1 MSARYTLR
9 AMALA
14 DIPQVVAIDRLAFTL
29 PWSASTYAFEIQNSR
44 VSHLA
49 VLEWH
54 APLRPWQRLWHKLR
68 RTLPPRSIV
77 GYVASWIIAGEVH
90 ISTIAVHPAHRGRG
104 LGELLLASMLLR
116 AYHFGGT
123 YSVLEVRESNLT
135 ARALY
140 EKYGYQVVGRRK
152 GYYRDNQEDALL
164 MEIPALDSAYRQ
176 RLQQRLRALQARIWY
191 TDRFTQLT
199 QPPQNKRSE

>member
-1 MSARYTLR
+1 MSAHYTLR
-9 AMALA
+9 AMATE
-14 DIPQVVAIDRLAFTL
+14 DIPQVVAIDRLSFTL
-29 PWSASTYAFEIQNSR
+29 PWSANTYAFEIKNSR

-49 VLEWH
+49 VLEWA
-54 APLRPWQRLWHKLR
+54 APLRGWQRLWHALR
-68 RTLPPRSIV
+68 RMPAPRPLV

-116 AYHFGGT
+116 AYHFGGQ

-140 EKYGYQVVGRRK
+140 EKYEYRVVGRRE

-164 MEIPALDSAYRQ
+164 MEVPALDAAYRQ
-176 RLQQRLRALQARIWY
+176 RLRQRIAALRARISY
-191 TDRFTQLT
+191 IDRFTQ
-199 QPPQNKRSE
+199 PPQSKRSE

>member
-9 AMALA
+9 AMRGE
-14 DIPQVVAIDRLAFTL
+14 DIPQVLVIDRLSFTL
-29 PWSASTYAFEIQNSR
+29 PWSAKTYAFEIENSR

-49 VLEWH
+49 VLEWDKPKR
-54 APLRPWQRLWHKLR
+54 PLEHFWRKLR
-68 RTLPPRSIV
+68 GLPASRPLV

-90 ISTIAVHPAHRGRG
+90 ISTIAVHPQHRGRG

-116 AYHFGGT
+116 AYHFEGR
-123 YSVLEVRESNLT
+123 YSVLEVRASNMT

-140 EKYGYQVVGRRK
+140 EKYEYRVVGRRK

-164 MEIPALDSAYRQ
+164 MEIPALDDAYRQ
-176 RLQQRLRALQARIWY
+176 RLQQRLAALRARIPY
-191 TDRFTQLT
+191 TDRFTH
-199 QPPQNKRSE
+199 PPQSKRSE